1 MNRRGTRS
9 QRGPARQQ
17 VRPALELAAPAMAAA
32 DGRLRGGQR
41 GPPPG
46 RITVA
51 ASSPDSVCVCIRRKG
66 REGKCAGDGRE
77 GIRLG
82 RWVPPQFG
90 KICFEIYEKFVN
102 NLKYISLVSAIHKN
116 NLKAFLK
123 KIGIYLYYLQIT
135 PPCLINYTEEII
147 VNLVIRQ
154 CKYS

>member
-1 MNRRGTRS
+1 M
-9 QRGPARQQ
+9 
-17 VRPALELAAPAMAAA
+17 RPASELAAPAMAGEARGRWSATRRA
-32 DGRLRGGQR
+32 DGRLRGGR
-41 GPPPG
+41 RGGPPPG

-51 ASSPDSVCVCIRRKG
+51 SSSPDSVCVRIRRKG

-116 NLKAFLK
+116 NLKVFLK
-123 KIGIYLYYLQIT
+123 NLTYI
-135 PPCLINYTEEII
+135 CII
-147 VNLVIRQ
+147 SKLHHRVQ
-154 CKYS
+154 